1 MSLFSARNL
10 DDESYKV
17 IGSVLS
23 HLENALSAS
32 KL

>member
-1 MSLFSARNL
+1 MSLFSARNW
-10 DDESYKV
+10 DDKLCNA
-17 IGSVLS
+17 GRVLA